1 MGAEEFTDG
10 SRESQTPDRAI
21 EKSSNTIGAVLYVW
35 MERAEKGSQLT
46 WLSQVTTSFYRIRT
60 DDKYQW
66 LLGVQCFINL
76 ES

>member
-1 MGAEEFTDG
+1 MGAEEFTDW
-10 SRESQTPDRAI
+10 SRESQTPDQAI

-46 WLSQVTTSFYRIRT
+46 WLSQVTTSFYRIRN